1 MSIDISVIWFVII
14 VFATLMYIVMD
25 GFDLGIGMLFSV
37 VHDGEERDV
46 MVNSVAPV
54 WDGNETWLVL
64 GGAGLFGAFPLA
76 YAVITDALVIPLTAM
91 LIGLIFRGVAFEF
104 RFKAVPSHRIFW
116 DYAFA
121 GGSLLATFS
130 QGIVVGAFINGFAV
144 ADRRFAGSTLD
155 WLTPFNL
162 LASCALQ
169 VVYTVLVAKTYQ
181 VSDMSQTYPLMR
193 GTAPLLVAAISV
205 LFLGDRLSPLAWL
218 GIGVICL
225 AILAMAFN
233 GRASSRKG
241 IVLALINACFIAG
254 YTLVDG
260 TGVRLAGSALGYTLW
275 TFFMNGFCL
284 LCWAMVARRREASRY
299 LRQHWKKGILGG
311 IGTMGSYGL
320 ALWAMTQA
328 PLAVVAALRE
338 TSILF
343 GALIAFIVLKE
354 QLMPLRIVAAC
365 GIAAGAILLRLA

>member
-1 MSIDISVIWFVII
+1 MTFTVEPVCDDPHRILHLLFAALLHASWNAI
-14 VFATLMYIVMD
+14 VKASGDKMYAA
-25 GFDLGIGMLFSV
+25 IGVSGSAAL
-37 VHDGEERDV
+37 
-46 MVNSVAPV
+46 
-54 WDGNETWLVL
+54 
-64 GGAGLFGAFPLA
+64 
-76 YAVITDALVIPLTAM
+76 IALVM
-91 LIGLIFRGVAFEF
+91 L
-104 RFKAVPSHRIFW
+104 P
-116 DYAFA
+116 FA
-121 GGSLLATFS
+121 PQPALVSA
-130 QGIVVGAFINGFAV
+130 
-144 ADRRFAGSTLD
+144 
-155 WLTPFNL
+155 PYL
-162 LASCALQ
+162 LASCA
-169 VVYTVLVAKTYQ
+169 VTGGVYGLVAKTYQ

-233 GRASSRKG
+233 GRAAR
-241 IVLALINACFIAG
+241 ARHRAG
-254 YTLVDG
+254 ADQRLLYRRLYAGGRHRRPAGGLGAGLHPVD
-260 TGVRLAGSALGYTLW
+260 L
-275 TFFMNGFCL
+275 FMNGFCL